1 MKTACIVLAAVLL
14 LLLLGTG
21 VLVYTDRPAAAPAA
35 NETLL
40 RSEPTETT
48 ATTVHTEEQTEATTE
63 PSEYEMESSEAE
75 EMLPEIPEPEA
86 EAVDLGTA
94 ILVGNR
100 AMDVPYADYDIIEA
114 YANAVTAVADAL
126 GPNVR
131 TFSMAVP
138 NAAAFYAPSE
148 YRTGDHDQ
156 KKMIDHCYS
165 KLGSN
170 VIPVQTYINLAQHMD
185 EYIYFRT
192 DHHWTQL
199 GAYYAY
205 EEFCQAA
212 GFSAEPLDHFE
223 TGAYENFIGSMYTFL
238 YDEPQAQIL
247 RSEPDTLWFYRPF
260 VEAKARYYSDASLS
274 DEGVIGVIS
283 YIESSV
289 SNKYLTY
296 CGGDHPIVIVR
307 TDVEGPVCLLLKES
321 YGNAMI
327 PWLTSHYSKIVVV
340 DPREF
345 NRDGKPDLN
354 LVAFAQEQGVDDCL
368 ILNYPMMINS
378 EAYVQWL
385 ERLVQQ

>member
-14 LLLLGTG
+14 LLLIGTG
-21 VLVYTDRPAAAPAA
+21 VLVYTDRPAAPAA

-48 ATTVHTEEQTEATTE
+48 AATERTQGQTEPITEPTECETE
-63 PSEYEMESSEAE
+63 PSETE
-75 EMLPEIPEPEA
+75 ETIPEIPEPEA

-100 AMDVPYADYDIIEA
+100 AMDVPYANYDIIEA
-114 YANAVTAVADAL
+114 YANAVTAIADVL
-126 GPNVR
+126 GPDVR

-165 KLGSN
+165 KLGGN
-170 VIPVQTYINLAQHMD
+170 VIPVQTYINLAKHID
-185 EYIYFRT
+185 EDIYFRT

-205 EEFCQAA
+205 EKFCEAA
-212 GFSAEPLDHFE
+212 GFTVEPLDRFE
-223 TGAYENFIGSMYTFL
+223 AGVYENFIGSMYTFL

-247 RSEPDTLWFYRPF
+247 RSEPDTLCFYRPF

-345 NRDGKPDLN
+345 NRDGKPDLD
-354 LVAFAQEQGVDDCL
+354 LTAFAQEQGVDDCL